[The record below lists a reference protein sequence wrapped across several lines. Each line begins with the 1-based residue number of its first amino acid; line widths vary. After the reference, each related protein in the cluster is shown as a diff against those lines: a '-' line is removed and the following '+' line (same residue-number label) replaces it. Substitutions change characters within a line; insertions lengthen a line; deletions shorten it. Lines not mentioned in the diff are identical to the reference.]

1 MLYIYLHD
9 LNSGYIPDSTRVLGL
24 SELGDITG
32 ITYDTFTSYDDIY
45 RYLTSQVPNDRND
58 IVFIGTGL
66 GGFWAAQMGK
76 HFGVPSVS
84 INPCNDPYSMLRG
97 YQDIISTNYHSGVT
111 NVLTS
116 SIIDT
121 YAGKNIRVDDQAF
134 RYLPLLLLDDN
145 EEARNYVTTLKDL
158 NKFKLRVN
166 FFKHTTNINEYVR
179 EYLNH
184 CEYVERL
191 DT

>member
-9 LNSGYIPDSTRVLGL
+9 LNSGYIPDSIRVLGL

-32 ITYDTFTSYDDIY
+32 ITYDTFTSYNDIY
-45 RYLTSQVPNDRND
+45 RYLTSQVSNDRND

-76 HFGVPSVS
+76 HFGVPSVL
-84 INPCNDPYSMLRG
+84 INPYNDPYSMLRG

-145 EEARNYVTTLKDL
+145 EEARNSVTTLKDL
-158 NKFKLRVN
+158 NKSQLRVN
-166 FFKHTTNINEYVR
+166 FFKDTTINEYVR